1 MQTAKAFSQ
10 LIPLTPSDAPVP
22 FPTPPGP
29 YKVGTLSLEATDTS
43 RLDPFGFIPH
53 HRRLMFSFFYPTTT
67 PEDHPFA
74 TYMPSARLASDFDE
88 IDHFPSGTTA
98 RYQPQAYSGAP
109 VHSPGSPLPVI
120 LFSTGFGVLREHYT
134 IMLQNLASEGYFCV
148 SIGHTYDTAIHF
160 PDGETVWQI
169 GRTGEDPELSTRV
182 RAEDALFSLSQ
193 LADVAFC
200 KQIPGLAP
208 EMLDLSRV
216 GMLGHSLGGAAA
228 LEAMVMDE
236 RIKGGVNLDG
246 AFQGEQMTVG
256 TERPFLVISAP
267 KEKGEEDSTLGKTW
281 EHLRGWKAALE
292 IEGAVHM
299 SFADCCT
306 YLKLLDVLDLVDP
319 KRKLWGT
326 IDPLRM
332 MVVQSTYLKAFFDFV
347 LRGGSDHIFK
357 SPDQAFPEVK
367 ICFREEG

>member
-1 MQTAKAFSQ
+1 MQTPKAFSQ
-10 LIPLTPSDAPVP
+10 LIPLTPSDSPVP

-29 YKVGTLSLEATDTS
+29 YKVGTVSLEATDTS

-53 HRRLMFSFFYPTTT
+53 YRRLMLSFFYPTTNS
-67 PEDHPFA
+67 EDHPLA
-74 TYMPSARLASDFDE
+74 TYLPSARLKSDFDE
-88 IDHFPSGTTA
+88 MDHFPYGTTA
-98 RYQPQAYSGAP
+98 RYQPQAYSRAP
-109 VHSPGSPLPVI
+109 VHNSGTPLPVI
-120 LFSTGFGVLREHYT
+120 LFSTGFGVLREQYT

-160 PDGETVWQI
+160 PDGEIVWQS
-169 GRTGEDPELSTRV
+169 GPAGEDPELGVQV
-182 RAEDALFSLSQ
+182 RAQDAIFALSQ

-200 KQIPGLAP
+200 EQIPGLGP
-208 EMLDLSRV
+208 ETLDLSRV
-216 GMLGHSLGGAAA
+216 GMFGHSLGGAAA

-246 AFQGEQMTVG
+246 AFHGKQMTVG

-267 KEKGEEDSTLGKTW
+267 KDKGEEDATLVKTW

-299 SFADCCT
+299 SFADCGT
-306 YLKLLDVLDLVDP
+306 YYKLLDVLDIVDP
-319 KRKLWGT
+319 KRKLGGT

-332 MVVQSTYLKAFFDFV
+332 MAVQSTCLKAFFDTVF
-347 LRGGSDHIFK
+347 REGSDHIFR
-357 SPDQAFPEVK
+357 SPDQAFPEIK
-367 ICFREEG
+367 ICFGE